1 VGAVT
6 ELLTRPEFIWS
17 WMGLACVVLVLL
29 LFISAP
35 YGRHARAGWGPMF
48 QARLSWVVME
58 LPALMLPVGCFIY
71 AGRWD
76 DVVGLVCLTLWV
88 THYGYRAL
96 IYPSLSKVPGKP
108 VPISV
113 TLLGAG
119 FSTINGA
126 LQGAF
131 LFLGPLPH
139 TTAWLSDGRFG
150 LGLLLFG
157 LGFVIHCRSDAIL
170 RGLRRSPDAGYRIPQ
185 GFLFR
190 WVSAPNYLGE
200 MLQWLGWAVLTWSL
214 AGSSF
219 AVWTVANLLPRS
231 LSNHRWYRQ
240 TFEDYPSGRKAVLPF
255 IL

>member
-1 VGAVT
+1 M
-6 ELLTRPEFIWS
+6 ELLTRTEFLWS
-17 WMGLACVVLVLL
+17 WIGLAAAILVLL

-35 YGRHARAGWGPMF
+35 YGRHARAGWGPLY
-48 QARLSWVVME
+48 QARLSWVLME
-58 LPALMLPVGCFIY
+58 LPALVLPIACFVY
-71 AGRWD
+71 SGRWD
-76 DVVGLVCLTLWV
+76 DWVGLVCLMLWV
-88 THYGYRAL
+88 IHYGYRAL

-119 FSTINGA
+119 FNTINGSI
-126 LQGAF
+126 QGSF
-131 LFLGPLPH
+131 LFLGPPPH
-139 TTAWLSDGRFG
+139 TMDWLSDGRFG
-150 LGLLLFG
+150 LGLVLFG
-157 LGFVIHCRSDAIL
+157 LGFVVHCRSDAIL
-170 RGLRRSPDAGYRIPQ
+170 RGLRKNPGEGYRIPH

-190 WVSAPNYLGE
+190 WVSAPNYMGE

-219 AVWTVANLLPRS
+219 AFWTVANLLPRA
-231 LSNHRWYRQ
+231 LSNHRWYRE